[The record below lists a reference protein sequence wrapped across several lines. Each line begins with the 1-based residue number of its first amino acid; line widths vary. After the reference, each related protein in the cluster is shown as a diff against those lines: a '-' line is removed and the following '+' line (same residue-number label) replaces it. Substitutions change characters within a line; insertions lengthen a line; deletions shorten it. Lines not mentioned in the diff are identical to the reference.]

1 MNKDINIDFDS
12 LEKDAENIENEKIP
26 EDLFLTL
33 EQSKLLSGQET
44 TNSTK
49 LAKLL
54 QDSDGFYQLT
64 SSGGQVDL
72 KDPIFVKTLGFEP
85 DREGTFELIYS
96 NVIGQDKRL
105 IVTGLN
111 KDKRIV
117 FVINDAI
124 KKFKLRYEKKLISL
138 HKKTSIKNLRIYG
151 YSFETIASELEY
163 FREIKDDR
171 EQYEQKISDLK
182 SDISDQLAKL
192 IAKKEEY
199 EEYLETN
206 KDYESDLIENIEIL
220 KEQKKNLQNNINQQ
234 NAEVESLNSQI
245 TAKNNQLSKLN
256 EDFSELQKRSKYLT
270 EGNGRLE
277 ERRKELEKSVNL
289 FPDNLEGFV
298 ARATKTKWT
307 YGFLAFIPLLILGFI
322 VNLSWETLKDF
333 TAISTVDTFEKAWII
348 LIQRLPFTLL
358 IITLAS
364 MCLAFLYK
372 MVRHL
377 TEIQQQ
383 ELNLSKISMLARD
396 VSDSEHNS
404 LEEEIIQKLRIDR
417 KMKLIREFLNSEFN
431 RYQTFIDKE
440 RQIKHTKFIKI
451 DLPFKTPFMS
461 KKNE

>member
-1 MNKDINIDFDS
+1 MDKEINIDLASIGADVTNMNS
-12 LEKDAENIENEKIP
+12 EPIP

-33 EQSKLLSGQET
+33 ETSILLSQQETVNSSKLSR
-44 TNSTK
+44 
-49 LAKLL
+49 LL
-54 QDSDGFYQLT
+54 QDADGEYQLT
-64 SSGGQVDL
+64 ASGGQVDL
-72 KDPIFVKTLGFEP
+72 KNPIFVRTLGFKPE
-85 DREGTFELIYS
+85 REGTFELIYT
-96 NVIGQDKRL
+96 NILGQERK
-105 IVTGLN
+105 IFN
-111 KDKRIV
+111 SKINNERIV
-117 FVINDAI
+117 FSINDIIKRFQLKYERKRLAFHKKTIIEDLRVFGYEFDTVLSELDYFRQVIND
-124 KKFKLRYEKKLISL
+124 R
-138 HKKTSIKNLRIYG
+138 N
-151 YSFETIASELEY
+151 
-163 FREIKDDR
+163 
-171 EQYEQKISDLK
+171 QYEEKISQLK
-182 SDISDQLAKL
+182 NNITDQLAKL
-192 IAKKEEY
+192 TTKKEEY
-199 EEYLETN
+199 DKYLEEQDT
-206 KDYESDLIENIEIL
+206 YETELLENINTL

-234 NAEVESLNSQI
+234 NTEIESLSSQI
-245 TAKNNQLSKLN
+245 TAKDNQLSKLN
-256 EDFSELQKRSKYLT
+256 DDFLDLQKRSKYLT
-270 EGNGRLE
+270 EGNERLE
-277 ERRKELEKSVNL
+277 GRRKELEKSVNL

-404 LEEEIIQKLRIDR
+404 LEEELIQKLRIDR

-431 RYQTFIDKE
+431 RYQIFTDKE
-440 RQIKHTKFIKI
+440 EQIKDTKFIKI
-451 DLPFKTPFMS
+451 NLPFKVPFTS
-461 KKNE
+461 RNNE